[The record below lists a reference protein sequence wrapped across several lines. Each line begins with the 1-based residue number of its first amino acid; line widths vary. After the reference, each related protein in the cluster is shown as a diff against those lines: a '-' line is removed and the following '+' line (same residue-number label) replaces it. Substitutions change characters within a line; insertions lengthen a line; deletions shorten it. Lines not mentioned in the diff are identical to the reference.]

1 METFKTWWQFASKT
15 QYNNSIQRH
24 RAVQEY
30 LQDRKC
36 NLASTQLET
45 AAFQNHS

>member
-1 METFKTWWQFASKT
+1 METFKTWWQIASKN
-15 QYNNSIQRH
+15 QYNNSIQTH

-30 LQDRKC
+30 LQGRKC

-45 AAFQNHS
+45 ATSQKHS